1 MSGGSIMVQATNDRT
16 ATSSLPE
23 DLFIELFTQAF
34 GLEKALL
41 LRPQHPVKDIYDGN
55 RFVDY
60 ALRTRDQRI
69 AFEIDGVTWHVP
81 EVTGVAKYEDDLLKQ
96 NSLIHQGWRVF
107 RWTDREIAEKPDRV
121 KEELRLFLERVPGL
135 LAFDDFLPRQTGEVV
150 ILKEHQDEALQSLA
164 TLRSAGKTIALLEH
178 ATGAGKT
185 VTAITDARRLGG
197 RTLWLVHRRELVNQS
212 QKEFG
217 TYWPEVGTGRFF
229 AGVHETDSYNL
240 VALIASVV
248 KRLDEFSP
256 TEFAYLVIDE
266 AHHAAADIYRRVL
279 EYFQPKFILGLT
291 ATAERADG
299 QNLLDLF
306 RDCAHRLTLQEAVE
320 QGELVPIRC
329 VRVQTNVNLS
339 KVRFNQ
345 VQYNRK
351 DLEETITVPERDRLI
366 VKTYLDH
373 VPGRKAVA
381 FAVNVRHGQDLAAE
395 FRRRGVAAASVW
407 GSMTNQ
413 EREEQLK
420 AFAEGRVRVLCACDL
435 LNEGWDCP
443 SVEVL
448 LMARPTLS
456 RVIYLQ
462 QLGRGT
468 RKAPGKECLIVFD
481 FVDNASRYNQSLS
494 LHSVIGKRDYRW
506 GGLALGSKEQR
517 EAEEQ
522 ALARG
527 QRPTTVLDIG
537 LWVKE
542 FEQIDIFNWQQEV
555 TNMILLSDLE
565 RELAVAE
572 GRVRAAMDRGEVKS
586 DHTLQ
591 LGERTYFYFHQDRV
605 EQIRQAIGAPKVE
618 DHTIRDLF
626 VQYVEEMD
634 MAASYKPV
642 LLLCLL
648 DSVGEDGRARLND
661 VVQRFRKFYQDRK
674 AAGLTV
680 EKPGARRVPMDEL
693 DETDTRRLMLEMP
706 FEKFERRRFLRY
718 DRDLAFIRF
727 DPRLWR
733 QLGADN
739 LLRIREICHESIRSY
754 YERLSSK

>member
-1 MSGGSIMVQATNDRT
+1 VVQETTDRA

-69 AFEIDGVTWHVP
+69 AFEVDGVTWHVP

-121 KEELRLFLERVPGL
+121 KEELGLFLERVPGL
-135 LAFDDFLPRQTGEVV
+135 LSFDDFLPRQTGEVV
-150 ILKEHQDEALQSLA
+150 ELKEHQDEALQALTA
-164 TLRSAGKTIALLEH
+164 MRSAGKTIALLDH
-178 ATGAGKT
+178 ATGSGKT

-197 RTLWLVHRRELVNQS
+197 RTLWLVHRRNLVNQT
-212 QKEFG
+212 QKEFA
-217 TYWPEVGTGRFF
+217 TFWPEVETGRFF
-229 AGVHETDSYNL
+229 GGVHEGESHNL
-240 VALIASVV
+240 VGLIQSVV
-248 KRLDEFSP
+248 KRLEEFSP

-266 AHHAAADIYRRVL
+266 AHHAAAETYRRVL
-279 EYFQPKFILGLT
+279 EYFQPRFILGLT
-291 ATAERADG
+291 ATAQRADG
-299 QNLLDLF
+299 LNLLDLF
-306 RDCAHRLTLQEAVE
+306 RDYAHRLTLQEAVE
-320 QGELVPIRC
+320 RGELVPIRC

-351 DLEETITVPERDRLI
+351 DLEETIAVPARDQLI

-373 VPGRKAVA
+373 VRGRKAVA
-381 FAVNVRHGQDLAAE
+381 FAVNVRHGEDLAAE
-395 FRRRGVAAASVW
+395 FRRSGVNAASVS
-407 GSMTNQ
+407 GRMSNQ

-420 AFAEGRVRVLCACDL
+420 AFVEGSVQVLCACDL

-443 SVEVL
+443 AVEVL

-494 LHSVIGKRDYRW
+494 LNSILGKMNYRR
-506 GGLALGSKEQR
+506 GGLVLGPQDLLD
-517 EAEEQ
+517 AEEQ

-527 QRPTTVLDIG
+527 ERPTTVLDIG

-555 TNMILLSDLE
+555 TNMISLPDLE

-572 GRVRAAMDRGEVKS
+572 GRVRAAMDRGEVS
-586 DHTLQ
+586 PDHTLQ
-591 LGERTYFYFHQDRV
+591 LGERTYSYFHQDRV

-618 DHTIRDLF
+618 DLTIRDLF
-626 VQYVEEMD
+626 LRFVGEMD

-642 LLLCLL
+642 MLLAIL

-661 VVQRFRKFYQDRK
+661 VVQRFRQFYQDRK
-674 AAGLTV
+674 TAGLIV
-680 EKPGARRVPMDEL
+680 EKPGARRVPIDEL
-693 DETDTRRLMLEMP
+693 DEASARQMMLGMP
-706 FEKFERRRFLRY
+706 FEKFERRCFLGY
-718 DRDLAFIRF
+718 DKHDLAYIRF

-733 QLGADN
+733 QLKSDD
-739 LLRIREICHESIRSY
+739 LQSIRAICRQRIQTY
-754 YERLSSK
+754 YERFSTA